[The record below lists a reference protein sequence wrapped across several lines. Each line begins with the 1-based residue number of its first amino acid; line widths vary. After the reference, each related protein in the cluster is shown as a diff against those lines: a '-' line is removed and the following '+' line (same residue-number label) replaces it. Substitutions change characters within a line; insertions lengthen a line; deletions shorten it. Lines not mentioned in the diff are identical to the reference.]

1 MKFEITEQND
11 NKLVIE
17 YDDVFEDTV
26 CALMGWD
33 ELTEFRLQYFVNETM
48 YDYVKK
54 SGKLKKSNRIRRKK

>member
-33 ELTEFRLQYFVNETM
+33 ELTEFRLQYFVNEAM